1 MKDRTAFE
9 IVQADVFENMKCI
22 IVDDEPLAIE
32 ILENYVGKIEG
43 LKLEGTFR
51 NAVSAFTFLQQNKVD
66 LIFLDIQ
73 MPKLSGID
81 FLRSLKHPPKVIF
94 TTAFRDYA
102 IEGFELEV
110 ADYLLKPIPF
120 ERFLKAVAK
129 VMHQP
134 HTEPFASA
142 PVNSKT
148 EEDYVYFKVDKKMV
162 KTKMSEILYI
172 ESIKDYVK
180 VRTIDKEIITQQ
192 KISYLEESLPKQ
204 HFLRIH
210 RSFIVN
216 CDRIDAY
223 SATDI
228 EIGKFHIPIGRNY
241 KNDVIRL
248 LSKNVF

>member
-1 MKDRTAFE
+1 
-9 IVQADVFENMKCI
+9 MKCI

-32 ILENYVGKIEG
+32 IMESYVNKVEQ

-51 NAVSAFTFLQQNKVD
+51 NAVSAFTFLQQHPVD

-81 FLRSLKHPPKVIF
+81 FLKTLKNPPKVIF

-102 IEGFELEV
+102 LDGFELEV

-120 ERFLKAVAK
+120 DRFLKAVAK
-129 VMHQP
+129 VLHQTP
-134 HTEPFASA
+134 AAQSSSSSA
-142 PVNSKT
+142 VKLDPN
-148 EEDYVYFKVDKKMV
+148 DNYVYFKVDKKMIKV
-162 KTKMSEILYI
+162 RMSEILYI

-180 VRTIDKEIITQQ
+180 VKTGDKEIVTQQ
-192 KISYLEESLPKQ
+192 KISYLEESLPKEN
-204 HFLRIH
+204 FLRIH

-216 CDRIDAY
+216 REKIDAY
-223 SATDI
+223 SATDM

-241 KNDVIRL
+241 KTDVMKML
-248 LSKNVF
+248 GKNIF

>member
-1 MKDRTAFE
+1 
-9 IVQADVFENMKCI
+9 MKCI

-32 ILENYVGKIEG
+32 IMESYVGKVEQ
-43 LKLEGTFR
+43 LKLVATFR
-51 NAVSAFTFLQQNKVD
+51 NAVSAFTFLQQNPVD

-81 FLRSLKHPPKVIF
+81 FLKTLKNPPKVIF

-129 VMHQP
+129 VLHHP
-134 HTEPFASA
+134 VAASTPA
-142 PVNSKT
+142 NGKS
-148 EEDYVYFKVDKKMV
+148 DLNDNYVYFKVDKKMI
-162 KTKMSEILYI
+162 KTRMSEILFI

-180 VRTIDKEIITQQ
+180 VRTAEKEIVTQQ
-192 KISYLEESLPKQ
+192 KISYLEESLPKEQ
-204 HFLRIH
+204 FIRIH

-216 CDRIDAY
+216 REKIDAY
-223 SATDI
+223 SATDV
-228 EIGKFHIPIGRNY
+228 EIGKFHVPIGRNY
-241 KNDVIRL
+241 KNDVMKVL
-248 LSKNVF
+248 AKHVF

>member
-1 MKDRTAFE
+1 
-9 IVQADVFENMKCI
+9 MKCI
-22 IVDDEPLAIE
+22 IIDDEPLAIE
-32 ILENYVGKIEG
+32 IMESYVSKVEQ

-51 NAVSAFTFLQQNKVD
+51 NAVSAFTFLQQNSVD

-81 FLRSLKHPPKVIF
+81 FLKTLKNPPKVIF

-129 VMHQP
+129 VLHQP
-134 HTEPFASA
+134 VTSHSPSNGKPESSD
-142 PVNSKT
+142 N
-148 EEDYVYFKVDKKMV
+148 YVYFKVDKKMI
-162 KTKMSEILYI
+162 KTRMEDILFI

-180 VRTIDKEIITQQ
+180 VRTAEKEIITQQ
-192 KISYLEESLPKQ
+192 KISYLEESLPKEQ
-204 HFLRIH
+204 FIRIH

-216 CDRIDAY
+216 REKIDAY
-223 SATDI
+223 SATDV
-228 EIGKFHIPIGRNY
+228 EVGKFHVPIGRNY
-241 KNDVIRL
+241 KNDVMKVL
-248 LSKNVF
+248 AKNVF

>member
-1 MKDRTAFE
+1 
-9 IVQADVFENMKCI
+9 MKCI

-32 ILENYVGKIEG
+32 ILESYVSRIEQLSLQG
-43 LKLEGTFR
+43 SFR
-51 NAVSAFTFLQQNKVD
+51 NAVSAFTFLQQNSVD
-66 LIFLDIQ
+66 LMFLDIQ
-73 MPKLSGID
+73 MPRLSGID
-81 FLRSLKHPPKVIF
+81 FLRSLKNPPKVIF

-102 IEGFELEV
+102 IEGFELEA

-134 HTEPFASA
+134 GLAAAHTPAARAEQNDDFI
-142 PVNSKT
+142 
-148 EEDYVYFKVDKKMV
+148 YFRVDKKMV
-162 KTKMSEILYI
+162 KTKMNDILYI

-180 VRTIDKEIITQQ
+180 VRTAEKDIVTQQ

-216 CDRIDAY
+216 RDRIDAY
-223 SATDI
+223 SATDV
-228 EIGKFHIPIGRNY
+228 EIGKYHIPIGRNY
-241 KNDVIRL
+241 KNDVIRA

>member
-1 MKDRTAFE
+1 MT
-9 IVQADVFENMKCI
+9 CI

-32 ILENYVGKIEG
+32 ILESYVAKVEQ

-51 NAVSAFTFLQQNKVD
+51 NAVSAFTFLQQQPVE

-81 FLRSLKHPPKVIF
+81 FLKTLKNPPKVIF

-129 VMHQP
+129 VLHQP
-134 HTEPFASA
+134 AASA
-142 PVNSKT
+142 YSSLPKT
-148 EEDYVYFKVDKKMV
+148 DPPDNYVYFKVDKKMV
-162 KTKMSEILYI
+162 KTRMDEILYI

-180 VRTIDKEIITQQ
+180 VRTLEKEVITQQ
-192 KISYLEESLPKQ
+192 KISYLEESLPQ
-204 HFLRIH
+204 DQFIRIH

-216 CDRIDAY
+216 REKIDAY
-223 SATDI
+223 SATDV
-228 EIGKFHIPIGRNY
+228 EIGKYHIPIGRNY
-241 KNDVIRL
+241 KNDVMKL
-248 LSKNVF
+248 LAKNVF

>member
-1 MKDRTAFE
+1 MT
-9 IVQADVFENMKCI
+9 CI

-32 ILENYVGKIEG
+32 ILESYVAKVGQ
-43 LKLEGTFR
+43 LEHAGSFR
-51 NAVSAFTFLQQNKVD
+51 NAVSAFTFLQQRSVD

-81 FLRSLKHPPKVIF
+81 FLKTLKHPPKVII

-129 VMHQP
+129 VMNP
-134 HTEPFASA
+134 RTELAPAASA
-142 PVNSKT
+142 PPVPSDNFI
-148 EEDYVYFKVDKKMV
+148 YFKSDKKMI
-162 KTKMSEILYI
+162 KTRIQDILVI

-180 VRTIDKEIITQQ
+180 VKTSDKEIITQQ
-192 KISYLEESLPKQ
+192 KISYLEESLPRRQ
-204 HFLRIH
+204 FLRIH

-216 CDRIDAY
+216 LEHIDAY
-223 SATDI
+223 TAADV
-228 EIGKFHIPIGRNY
+228 EISKMQIPIGRNY
-241 KNDVIRL
+241 KNDVIKV
-248 LSKNVF
+248 LSKQAFS